1 MNNQPYA
8 AGYDNKWENR
18 AAANKIAMQSGRKE
32 AEARERSKQIL
43 DYYSNKNER
52 KQR

>member
-8 AGYDNKWENR
+8 AEHDKKQETR
-18 AAANKIAMQSGRKE
+18 TAAIKLAEQFGRKE
-32 AEARERSKQIL
+32 AEARKRSQEIL
-43 DYYSNKNER
+43 GYYKNER